1 MVGVKSG
8 TKIFAML
15 GYILSFCLALILIA
29 VSTLS
34 IQLAVLA
41 WVRVSRARPALPI
54 VPLRDEELPHVL
66 VQLPVCN
73 EGYLALRV
81 AAAASVL
88 DWPADRLTIQLLDD
102 GDSENHDALAA
113 AVRAGAPPGRNIQIL
128 RRGSRDGFK
137 AGNLAFGLKHSCAPY
152 VAIFDADFVPPPDF
166 LRRSVPALLADNGL
180 AFVQARWSHAN
191 RDANWLTR
199 VQGLL
204 LDSHFA
210 VEQEARFRAGVPIS
224 FNGSAGVWSRTAIE
238 QAGGWTG
245 DTLTEDLDLSMR
257 CMMRDWRGA
266 MISDLVVPGELP
278 PTAAAWR
285 SQQARWTKG
294 HAQCARKLLPMVWAS
309 VMPLWK
315 KVAMT
320 VQMCQFAFYTL
331 AFTSA
336 AISLFMMSVGLPPY
350 PAVAILGL
358 IVTFLGLSCSI
369 GYLWLGQ
376 RMLGREH
383 EKKLYR
389 ALVLAVV
396 FPSGLILANTRA
408 TFEAFFSTRMDFI
421 RTLRAGE
428 IRAGGWR
435 GAPELMVGIFVAAIA
450 LAESAN
456 WSALFFVFAVS
467 GLVSIGGMG
476 AVTGQPVRP
485 RITPGE

>member
-1 MVGVKSG
+1 
-8 TKIFAML
+8 ML

-29 VSTLS
+29 VSMLS
-34 IQLAVLA
+34 IQLATLA
-41 WVRVSRARPALPI
+41 WVRVFRAQPH
-54 VPLRDEELPHVL
+54 VPMAPLSDCDLPHVL

-81 AAAASVL
+81 AAAACAL
-88 DWPADRLTIQLLDD
+88 DWPQDRLTIQLLDD
-102 GDSENHDALAA
+102 GTEENHTALAA
-113 AVRAGAPPGRNIQIL
+113 GLEGLAPQGVNLQLL
-128 RRGSRDGFK
+128 RRGDRQGFK
-137 AGNLAFGLKHSCAPY
+137 AGNLAFGLAHCDAPY
-152 VAIFDADFVPPPDF
+152 IAIFDADFVPAPDF
-166 LRRSVPALLADNGL
+166 LRRTVPALVADNGL
-180 AFVQARWSHAN
+180 SFVQARWGHNN
-191 RDANWLTR
+191 RNLNWLTR

-210 VEQEARFRAGVPIS
+210 VEQEARFRAGLPMS
-224 FNGSAGVWSRTAIE
+224 FNGTAGVWNRVAIE

-257 CMMRDWRGA
+257 CVLKGWRAA
-266 MISDLVVPGELP
+266 MLPDIEVPGELP

-285 SQQARWTKG
+285 AQQARWTKG
-294 HAQCARKLLPMVWAS
+294 HAQCARKLLPMVWNSAL
-309 VMPLWK
+309 PFWK
-315 KVAMT
+315 KTTMT
-320 VQMCQFAFYTL
+320 LQMCQFAFYTL

-358 IVTFLGLSCSI
+358 IVTFLGLSCSV

-376 RMLGREH
+376 RMLGRER

-408 TFEAFFSTRMDFI
+408 TLEAFFSTRMDFT

-428 IRAGGWR
+428 ITSGGWR
-435 GAPELMVGIFVAAIA
+435 GVPELMVGIFVATLAF
-450 LAESAN
+450 AESAN

-467 GLVSIGGMG
+467 GLVSIGAMG
-476 AVTGQPVRP
+476 AIPPRP
-485 RITPGE
+485 LPQRITPGE